1 MNFSSQNPKTLPV
14 KVSLVKQIIVRLITR
29 NEPDRLKAISDREK
43 ILKNFET
50 FDTESQRHLL
60 ATLKMVDG
68 YVAQGEEPTYEMGL
82 AMGVLITL
90 SARSV
95 GGILFLK
102 DFLANITR
110 QQDPGMDQAP
120 VVEETPM
127 LDEVEKRLNEEDHTT
142 S

>member
-1 MNFSSQNPKTLPV
+1 MNFSSQNPKSLPV

-29 NEPDRLKAISDREK
+29 NEPDRLKSITDREA

-50 FDTESQRHLL
+50 FDTESQRHLM
-60 ATLKMVDG
+60 ATLKMIDG
-68 YVAQGEEPTYEMGL
+68 FVTKGMEPTYEMGL
-82 AMGVLITL
+82 VMGALITL

-102 DFLANITR
+102 DLLANITA
-110 QQDPGMDQAP
+110 QQDPGMEQAP
-120 VVEETPM
+120 VEETPN
-127 LDEVEKRLNEEDHTT
+127 LNEVENRLNDEDHTT